1 MSLTDKDIDKLSVLA
16 RIRLGEDEKK
26 QIKEKLNQILGW
38 VEQLRGVD
46 TEAVPAMA
54 GVGNQILRMRDDK
67 VTDGNIKDDVLANA
81 PSSAYDCFIVPKVI
95 E

>member
-1 MSLTDKDIDKLSVLA
+1 MSLTDKDIDKLSNLA
-16 RIRLGEDEKK
+16 RIRLGEEEKA

-38 VEQLRGVD
+38 VEQLKEVNTD
-46 TEAVPAMA
+46 NVSAMA

-67 VTDGNIKDDVLANA
+67 VTDGNIKDDILINA
-81 PSSAYDCFIVPKVI
+81 PNSAYDCFVVPKVI